1 LNTSVSIDAT
11 AGLVERLRR
20 LPVEARRLLCVIL
33 RQAYH
38 GTLRSKN
45 PGVATMP
52 EVLEAC
58 GVDMEQLYVL
68 LDLLRNERLIEVEG
82 EYPFE
87 EMKLA
92 ADAGIAKTI
101 AEECESARIPMEQ
114 VFVDLRIEVLPLG

>member
-1 LNTSVSIDAT
+1 
-11 AGLVERLRR
+11 
-20 LPVEARRLLCVIL
+20 VIL

-38 GTLRSKN
+38 GTLRSKT

-58 GVDMEQLYVL
+58 GLDVDQLYLL
-68 LDLLRNERLIEVEG
+68 LDLLQKEHLIEVDG

-92 ADAGIAKTI
+92 ADSLI
-101 AEECESARIPMEQ
+101 AETLADRCESAKIPLEE
-114 VFVDLRIEVLPLG
+114 VFVDLRIEGLRLS

>member
-1 LNTSVSIDAT
+1 M
-11 AGLVERLRR
+11 
-20 LPVEARRLLCVIL
+20 IL

-38 GTLRSKN
+38 GTLRSKT

-58 GVDMEQLYVL
+58 GVDMDQFYVL
-68 LDLLRNERLIEVEG
+68 LDLLQKECLIEVDG

-92 ADAGIAKTI
+92 ADSQIAKIITD
-101 AEECESARIPMEQ
+101 ECESARIPLEE
-114 VFVDLRIEVLPLG
+114 VFVDLRIEALRLG